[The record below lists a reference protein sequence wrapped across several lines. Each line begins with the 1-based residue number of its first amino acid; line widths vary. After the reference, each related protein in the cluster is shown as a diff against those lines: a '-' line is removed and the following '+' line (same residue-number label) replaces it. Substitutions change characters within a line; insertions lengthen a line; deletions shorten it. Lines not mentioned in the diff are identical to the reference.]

1 MRGVILSFALCA
13 LPIALRAQALRDS
26 ATVKSD
32 GADLFVEIRS
42 VDSTKPVVLFLHGG
56 PGDHI
61 SALLPFMA
69 YPGPALERGFTM
81 AYLYERG
88 VGKSGPVPLSSQ
100 TLAQHVRDV
109 DHVADYLRRRFRVQR
124 IAIIGHSWGGLLGTR
139 YVLDHSDKVSA
150 LVQVCGPFNLPR
162 GDSDLYTTSLAWY
175 RLQKDTAS
183 IAALEKL
190 GPPPWHT
197 LEDVITSRRY
207 AKVGPAP
214 GMPAMDM
221 QRVLAAGG
229 YSAADPKAMGN
240 AMAIVGAMFKELSL
254 VNLEPRLSTARTP
267 MLLIAGGLDGIVL
280 PKSLKP
286 GYDAWGGLKEWS
298 VFENSGHLPY
308 VDSTDRF
315 VTTVAAYLQN
325 HLH

>member
-1 MRGVILSFALCA
+1 MRWLSLTIGLCA
-13 LPIALRAQALRDS
+13 LPVALRAQALRDS
-26 ATVKSD
+26 AHVQSD
-32 GADLFVEIRS
+32 GADLFVELRAA
-42 VDSTKPVVLFLHGG
+42 DSTKPVVLFLHGG

-61 SALLPFMA
+61 TALLPFMA
-69 YPGPALERGFTM
+69 YPGPALERSFTM

-88 VGKSGPVPLSSQ
+88 VGKSGPVPQSSQ

-109 DHVADYLRRRFRVQR
+109 DHVVEYLLGRFRVRR

-139 YVLDHSDKVSA
+139 YVLDNGDRVSG

-162 GDSDLYTTSLAWY
+162 GDSDLYTGSLAWY
-175 RLQKDTAS
+175 RSQKDSAS

-197 LEDVITSRRY
+197 LQDVITSRRY
-207 AKVGPAP
+207 ARVGPVP
-214 GMPAMDM
+214 GVPDMDM

-229 YSAADPKAMGN
+229 YTSADPKAMEN
-240 AMAIVGAMFKELSL
+240 AMGIVGAMFKELSQ
-254 VNLEPRLSTARTP
+254 VNLEPRLSSARTP
-267 MLLIAGGLDGIVL
+267 MLLIAGGRDGIML

-286 GYDAWGGLKEWS
+286 GFDAWGGPKELS
-298 VFENSGHLPY
+298 VFEDSGHLPY

-315 VTTVAAYLQN
+315 VALVAEFLRKY
-325 HLH
+325 

>member
-1 MRGVILSFALCA
+1 MRWLILSFALCA
-13 LPIALRAQALRDS
+13 LPFALHAQGLRDS
-26 ATVKSD
+26 ARVSSD
-32 GADLFVEIRS
+32 GADLFVELRAA
-42 VDSTKPVVLFLHGG
+42 DSTKPVVLFLHGG
-56 PGDHI
+56 PGDHV

-69 YPGPALERGFTM
+69 YPGPPLERAFTM

-88 VGKSGPVPLSSQ
+88 VGKSGPAPLSSQ

-109 DHVADYLRRRFRVQR
+109 DHVADYLRRRFRAPR

-139 YVLDHSDKVSA
+139 YVLDHGDKVSA

-162 GDSDLYTTSLAWY
+162 GDSDLYTESLAWY
-175 RLQKDTAS
+175 RSQKDSAS
-183 IAALEKL
+183 IAALDKL

-207 AKVGPAP
+207 AKVGPSPA
-214 GMPAMDM
+214 MPAMDM
-221 QRVLAAGG
+221 QRVLSAGG
-229 YSAADPKAMGN
+229 YTSPGSNATAN

-254 VNLEPRLSTARTP
+254 VNLEPRLPTARTP
-267 MLLIAGGLDGIVL
+267 MLLIAGGRDGIVL

-286 GYDAWGGLKEWS
+286 GYDAWGGPKEWS

-315 VTTVAAYLQN
+315 VALVAEFLRKY
-325 HLH
+325 

>member
-1 MRGVILSFALCA
+1 MRSPWLCLAVCA
-13 LPIALRAQALRDS
+13 LPIALAAQSLRDS
-26 ATVKSD
+26 AHVASD
-32 GADLFVEIRS
+32 GADLFVELRAA
-42 VDSTKPVVLFLHGG
+42 DSTKPVVLFLHGG

-69 YPGPALERGFTM
+69 YPGPALERSFTM

-88 VGKSGPVPLSSQ
+88 VGKSGPAPLSSQ

-109 DHVADYLRRRFRVQR
+109 DHVADYLRRRFRVRR

-139 YVLDHSDKVSA
+139 YVLDHGDKVSA

-162 GDSDLYTTSLAWY
+162 GDRDLYTTSLAWY
-175 RLQKDTAS
+175 RSQKDSAS
-183 IAALEKL
+183 VGALEKL

-207 AKVGPAP
+207 AKVGPTP
-214 GMPAMDM
+214 GVPDMDM

-229 YSAADPKAMGN
+229 YSAADPKAMAN
-240 AMAIVGAMFKELSL
+240 AMAIVGAMFRELSL
-254 VNLEPRLSTARTP
+254 VNLEPRLPTARTP
-267 MLLIAGGLDGIVL
+267 MLLMAGGRDGIVL
-280 PKSLKP
+280 PKSVKP
-286 GYDAWGGLKEWS
+286 GFDAWGGPKEFS
-298 VFENSGHLPY
+298 LFEHSGHLPY

-315 VTTVAAYLQN
+315 VALVTEFLRR
-325 HLH
+325 H